1 MGNKTAGLKV
11 ASDSLKGR
19 VFEVSLADLN
29 NDEDQAYRKMRLIVE
44 DVQGDKLLTNFHG
57 MGFTRDKLCSLIKK
71 WQTLIE
77 AYADVKTTDGYTLR
91 LFCIGFT
98 SKRQNQIRKTSYAQK
113 SQIQAIRKRM
123 VQIMTEQAQ
132 SCNLKELVKKFI
144 PEAIGK
150 EIEKQC
156 NGIYPLH
163 NVYIR
168 KVKMLKKP
176 KFDVSKLM
184 EMHQETA
191 QTQGA
196 KIDREADTLV
206 KTLEGSGGRL

>member
-1 MGNKTAGLKV
+1 MG
-11 ASDSLKGR
+11 
-19 VFEVSLADLN
+19 
-29 NDEDQAYRKMRLIVE
+29 
-44 DVQGDKLLTNFHG
+44 
-57 MGFTRDKLCSLIKK
+57 
-71 WQTLIE
+71 
-77 AYADVKTTDGYTLR
+77 TDGYTLR

-98 SKRQNQIRKTSYAQK
+98 SKRQNQ
-113 SQIQAIRKRM
+113 IRKRM

-191 QTQGA
+191 QTQG
-196 KIDREADTLV
+196 
-206 KTLEGSGGRL
+206 

>member
-29 NDEDQAYRKMRLIVE
+29 NDEDQAYRKMRLIIE

-144 PEAIGK
+144 PEAI
-150 EIEKQC
+150 
-156 NGIYPLH
+156 
-163 NVYIR
+163 R

-196 KIDREADTLV
+196 KID
-206 KTLEGSGGRL
+206 